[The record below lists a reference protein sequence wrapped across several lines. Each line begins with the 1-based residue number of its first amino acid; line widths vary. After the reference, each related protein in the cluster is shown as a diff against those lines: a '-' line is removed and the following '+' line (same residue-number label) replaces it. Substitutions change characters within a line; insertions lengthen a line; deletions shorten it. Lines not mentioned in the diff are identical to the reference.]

1 MMTMHLLAISGPDKG
16 RAFPINEG
24 CAQTVGRSH
33 THSEIILQDTDVARV
48 HCQVAMDGEDLVVTD
63 LDGASSTFVNDQ
75 VITEHR
81 MKLGDILRI
90 GKSLLRLQKDEA
102 GRPAVASRPIPVVS
116 PRSVPHVTPAV
127 VTPMVVAR
135 PVPQVT
141 PGLTTAG
148 KATPVPGVP
157 LALSSTLPQVTPAA
171 TIPVNLPD
179 RLDELTGTTLGHFEL
194 GPILGK
200 GHTGAVYRARDVK
213 SLRNVALRLLPSE
226 FPKND
231 AERQRFIQGVKN
243 MLTLDHV
250 HLVRLYGAGKAA
262 AYHWLASEYVDGQNL
277 SQIME
282 KGQPTGSEEWKPAH
296 RVALHISRAL
306 QYAHQHQFI
315 HRNITPTDIL
325 VQASDGTAKLNDL
338 VMFKAL
344 EGSGLRQVILRAKVA
359 SELVYFSPEQTH
371 GNVPVDGRSD
381 IFSLGSV
388 VYTMLLGQP
397 PFAGDSQAETIRKI
411 RQEPPPPLRKSHPLL
426 PRLFESI
433 LLKMLAKAPEFRFQ
447 TAAELVTA
455 LEQISHEK

>member
-1 MMTMHLLAISGPDKG
+1 MTMHLLAIAGPDKG

-48 HCQVAMDGEDLVVTD
+48 HCQVAVEGEGLIVTD

-75 VITEHR
+75 VVTEHR
-81 MKLGDILRI
+81 MKPGDILRV
-90 GKSLLRLQKDEA
+90 GQSLLRLQRDEA
-102 GRPAVASRPIPVVS
+102 GRPVVGSRPIPVVS
-116 PRSVPHVTPAV
+116 PRSVPHVAPAIVAPV
-127 VTPMVVAR
+127 VLAR
-135 PVPQVT
+135 PVPQVNPAVT
-141 PGLTTAG
+141 M
-148 KATPVPGVP
+148 
-157 LALSSTLPQVTPAA
+157 TPAA
-171 TIPVNLPD
+171 TPVVLPRSVPQLAPAATSPVNLPD
-179 RLDELTGTTLGHFEL
+179 RLDELTGTTLGHFEI

-200 GHTGAVYRARDVK
+200 GHTGAVFRARDVK
-213 SLRNVALRLLPSE
+213 SLRTVALRVLPSE

-231 AERQRFIQGVKN
+231 AERQRFVQGVKN
-243 MLTLDHV
+243 MLALDHV

-262 AYHWLASEYVDGQNL
+262 AYHWLASEYVDGHNL
-277 SQIME
+277 AQIME
-282 KGQPTGSEEWKPAH
+282 KGRPNGPDEWRLAH
-296 RVALHISRAL
+296 RIALHISRAL

-315 HRNITPTDIL
+315 HRNITPSDIL
-325 VQASDGTAKLNDL
+325 VQTSDNAAKLNDL

-359 SELVYFSPEQTH
+359 SELVYFSPEQTY

-388 VYTMLLGQP
+388 VYTVLMGRP
-397 PFAGDSQAETIRKI
+397 PFVGDSQAETIRKI

-433 LLKMLAKAPEFRFQ
+433 LLKMLAKESEFRFQ
-447 TAAELVTA
+447 SAAELVNA
-455 LEQISHEK
+455 LEQISHER

>member
-1 MMTMHLLAISGPDKG
+1 MPMHLLAISGPDKG

-75 VITEHR
+75 VVTEHR
-81 MKLGDILRI
+81 MKPGDILRI
-90 GKSLLRLQKDEA
+90 GKSLLRLQRDEA

-116 PRSVPHVTPAV
+116 PRSVPHARPAAVVPVVSPRPAPQATPSLTHPGNTTPLAVAPTVVGRPMPQVALPLTPA
-127 VTPMVVAR
+127 
-135 PVPQVT
+135 
-141 PGLTTAG
+141 G
-148 KATPVPGVP
+148 
-157 LALSSTLPQVTPAA
+157 S
-171 TIPVNLPD
+171 LPD
-179 RLDELTGTTLGHFEL
+179 RLEELAGTTLGHFEL

-200 GHTGAVYRARDVK
+200 GHTGAVFRARDVK
-213 SLRNVALRLLPSE
+213 SLRTVALRVLPAE

-243 MLTLDHV
+243 MLALDHV

-262 AYHWLASEYVDGQNL
+262 SYHWLASEYVDGPNL
-277 SQIME
+277 AQMME
-282 KGQPTGSEEWKPAH
+282 NRPPVGPEVWKLAH

-306 QYAHQHQFI
+306 HCAHQHQFI
-315 HRNITPTDIL
+315 HRNITPNDIL

-388 VYTMLLGQP
+388 VYTILLGYP
-397 PFAGDSQAETIRKI
+397 PFAGDSQADTIRKI

-447 TAAELVTA
+447 TAAEVVTT
-455 LEQISHEK
+455 LEQISHDK